1 MSNRA
6 YLIRR
11 AVQEEELASAA
22 RNAVVAAAH
31 SAMASEYRRRLN
43 AVEQRIPPSLVQ
55 LEISSRST
63 LVTRKTRSA

>member
-11 AVQEEELASAA
+11 AVQEEELASTS

-31 SAMASEYRRRLN
+31 AAMASEYRRRLRE
-43 AVEQRIPPSLVQ
+43 VERRIQPFRTRDQIGAQ
-55 LEISSRST
+55 LDRSS
-63 LVTRKTRSA
+63 A

>member
-11 AVQEEELASAA
+11 AVQEEELASTS

-31 SAMASEYRRRLN
+31 CAMASEYRRRLRT
-43 AVEQRIPPSLVQ
+43 AGKGIT
-55 LEISSRST
+55 SSPARDQTSV
-63 LVTRKTRSA
+63 LLD